1 MKDKIKSGR
10 LLPFFISCGIFVA
23 SAIFGWFKLRYGFN
37 FTDEGWHMTE
47 AWRLAAGDDFFRD
60 HFTGAIKCVT
70 LINFLIFKFYPDI
83 TLLGFRELQFYLTIV
98 SLLFFSFA
106 LYKVSKEFWFQP
118 IVFSL
123 FAFTGLEPMGAISNL
138 NYYTYPHMFITLYL
152 AFFILGL
159 QQQSVLLKRILYVTA
174 GIFLWLISF
183 SLLHL
188 SLVVISAAILFI
200 VVKKFQ
206 LKFLDF
212 TPLDPESPAFQSGD
226 EWEMKLKQSRKPRS
240 LGRGLTGFT
249 LTDLCFVLLPVVLLW
264 IIFISIYGQA
274 YIQNVISSIHW
285 ILNTSLYPAGSL
297 INIDWNTF
305 KYVIITMVFI
315 VAFLGSA
322 KITRIIPLI
331 IVLLILAVMMFMAID
346 TDLFG
351 LIKPYYHGYYN
362 GWYSRPMWFAAL
374 LTSAYFLFV
383 CCFVFKIVKKKP
395 WNNFELLALVLFIS
409 SIIMAVDSSIFS
421 ALGFLAA
428 LHSSIPAV
436 AAMTCV
442 ILSMETIK
450 KKIYLV
456 QLAIL
461 ILFFSPFYYT
471 TAWSDWK
478 FTLFDVA
485 PEQASAEIETGF
497 GKGIK
502 TNQVYKNLYE
512 WISATSQAYSGKDDY
527 IISYVSSPMV
537 HMIARRRP
545 ALDES
550 FLFFMIIPQDYFS
563 ASVEF
568 MKNRGRDPKL
578 VYVFEA
584 MPALQP
590 VTLKESMRLWQGKE
604 ISFPSDDPITKYVLA
619 NMTLTDSFTIQD
631 GLTVRCFLD
640 NASLASVTGNK
651 LKIKSAN

>member
-1 MKDKIKSGR
+1 MKDKIKTSR
-10 LLPFFISCGIFVA
+10 LLPFIMACGVFLAAAV
-23 SAIFGWFKLRYGFN
+23 FGWFKLQYGFN

-47 AWRLAAGDDFFRD
+47 AWRLTAGDDFFRD
-60 HFTGAIKCVT
+60 HLTGAIKCVT
-70 LINFLIFKFYPDI
+70 LINSLIFKFCPDI
-83 TLLGFRELQFYLTIV
+83 TLLGFRELQFFFTIV

-138 NYYTYPHMFITLYL
+138 NYYTYPHMFITFYL

-159 QQQSVLLKRILYVTA
+159 WQPSVMLKRIIYIMA

-188 SLVVISAAILFI
+188 SLVIISVVVLFI
-200 VVKKFQ
+200 VIRKFK
-206 LKFLDF
+206 LEFLN
-212 TPLDPESPAFQSGD
+212 
-226 EWEMKLKQSRKPRS
+226 
-240 LGRGLTGFT
+240 FT
-249 LTDLCFVLLPVVLLW
+249 LNDLFFVLLPVVVLW
-264 IIFISIYGQA
+264 MTFIGIYGKA
-274 YIQNVISSIHW
+274 YIQNIITTIHW
-285 ILNTSLYPAGSL
+285 LLTTSLYPAGSL
-297 INIDWNTF
+297 IYIDWNTF
-305 KYVIITMVFI
+305 KYIIIALSFTMT
-315 VAFLGSA
+315 FLWST
-322 KITRIIPLI
+322 KITKTIPLI

-374 LTSAYFLFV
+374 LVSAYFLFI
-383 CCFVFKIVKKKP
+383 CYFVFKIVKKKS
-395 WNNFELLALVLFIS
+395 WSNLELVAIVLFVS
-409 SIIMAVDSSIFS
+409 SMIMAINSSVFS
-421 ALGFLAA
+421 ALGFLAV

-442 ILSMETIK
+442 ILSMETVK
-450 KKIYLV
+450 KKVYLIQV
-456 QLAIL
+456 AIL
-461 ILFFSPFYYT
+461 ILFFAPFYYT

-485 PEQASAEIETGF
+485 PEQANAEIETGF
-497 GKGIK
+497 GRGIK
-502 TNQVYKNLYE
+502 TNQIYKNLYE
-512 WISATSQAYSGKDDY
+512 WISSTSQAYSGKDEY

-537 HMIARRRP
+537 HMIAQRRP

-550 FLFFMIIPQDYFS
+550 FLFFMIVPESYFS

-568 MKNRGRDPKL
+568 MKNRGRNPKL

-590 VTLKESMRLWQGKE
+590 VTLKDSLRLWQDKE
-604 ISFPSDDPITKYVLA
+604 IYFPSADPITKYVLA
-619 NMTLTDSFTIQD
+619 NMTLIDSFRIAE
-631 GLTVRCFLD
+631 GLMVRCFLD
-640 NASLASVTGNK
+640 SASASRVIGNR
-651 LKIKSAN
+651 LKINSGN